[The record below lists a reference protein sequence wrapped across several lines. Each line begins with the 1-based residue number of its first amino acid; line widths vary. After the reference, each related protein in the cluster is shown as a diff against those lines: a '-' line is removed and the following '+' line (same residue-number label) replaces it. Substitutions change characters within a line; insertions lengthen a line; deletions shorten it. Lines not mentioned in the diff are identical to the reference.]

1 MAVRLGYVVCV
12 VVVACM
18 AMPSVV
24 LADVQDCLPEGESP
38 LVTIGEPAFLCLRF
52 NNNTQALMTPIV
64 DEFTQLSI
72 EDCECAGLG
81 GVVLRRLTLGATANT
96 IMPENTGYYDLSDR
110 VLVSSRDDNTHD
122 YVITVHPVV
131 NDKVASFWK
140 TYKKWAAGV
149 NDVKTV
155 SVITAIVLVDV
166 RRRVLCC
173 APQQPALTRGV
184 RIYAALQQGKIVDI
198 TYDDG
203 CFFCDPENKAKCVLD
218 TFTQDPPSIIQ
229 NEDYKGCA
237 LDSTE
242 CASQNCDLNVSRVR
256 GCCEVV
262 PIPRM
267 TFIVLPQLYLVWS
280 GTDSTGQFMRS
291 AGMRFSRFRS
301 FGVEGLYN
309 SAKGRVEA
317 GAVTAAAAASKVENI
332 GSNAV
337 NNV

>member
-1 MAVRLGYVVCV
+1 MGYVVCV

-18 AMPSVV
+18 AMRSVV

-72 EDCECAGLG
+72 EDS
-81 GVVLRRLTLGATANT
+81 NT

-155 SVITAIVLVDV
+155 SVITAIVLVD
-166 RRRVLCC
+166 
-173 APQQPALTRGV
+173 
-184 RIYAALQQGKIVDI
+184 QGKIVDI

-242 CASQNCDLNVSRVR
+242 CASQNCDLN
-256 GCCEVV
+256 
-262 PIPRM
+262 
-267 TFIVLPQLYLVWS
+267 LYLVWS

>member
-173 APQQPALTRGV
+173 APSNLHSRVACVSTRHCSKAKSSTLRTTTGVSSVTPRTKPSASSILSLRIRHPSFRTRTTRGV
-184 RIYAALQQGKIVDI
+184 RL
-198 TYDDG
+198 T
-203 CFFCDPENKAKCVLD
+203 
-218 TFTQDPPSIIQ
+218 
-229 NEDYKGCA
+229 
-237 LDSTE
+237 
-242 CASQNCDLNVSRVR
+242 VR
-256 GCCEVV
+256 SV
-262 PIPRM
+262 PAR
-267 TFIVLPQLYLVWS
+267 
-280 GTDSTGQFMRS
+280 
-291 AGMRFSRFRS
+291 
-301 FGVEGLYN
+301 
-309 SAKGRVEA
+309 
-317 GAVTAAAAASKVENI
+317 TAI
-332 GSNAV
+332 
-337 NNV
+337 